1 MRLVRALAMVLSFA
15 AATALHAQASDRAS
29 VSVVAQEMPGLIEE
43 GKNLP
48 YNLLLDHLIS
58 DSSEP
63 VSTSLF
69 PGYRGPKAWLKRE
82 HDCIF
87 GGISAAG
94 HKRPRGTAISEQ
106 DWNSLVISKPFNL
119 LKVHAFSRSDTAP
132 AASLKD
138 LKGKTIAVDQVLFFD
153 LRLHTDVFEGA
164 DPVKVNT
171 ATDSLNLL
179 LEGRVSHAYAYDN
192 DVALFQ
198 EKNRSARFSYDPD
211 FTLLELEES
220 MMCWPAPGVEA
231 FIASIDKRLKKL
243 VAQKRLQKYLPALR

>member
-58 DSSEP
+58 DSNEP

-94 HKRPRGTAISEQ
+94 HKRPRGTVISEQ
-106 DWNSLVISKPFNL
+106 GWNSLVISKPFNL
-119 LKVHAFSRSDTAP
+119 LKVHAFSRSGTAP
-132 AASLKD
+132 VSNLKD

-153 LRLHTDVFEGA
+153 LQFHTDTFEGIDLA
-164 DPVKVNT
+164 KVNT
-171 ATDSLNLL
+171 AADSLNLL
-179 LEGRVSHAYAYDN
+179 LEGRVNYVLAYGN

-198 EKNRSARFSYDPD
+198 KENPSSAFSHDPD

-220 MMCWPAPGVEA
+220 MMCWPGPGVET
-231 FIASIDKRLKKL
+231 FIAGIDKRLKKL
-243 VAQKRLQKYLPALR
+243 VAQKRLQKYLPGLR